1 MTIWSA
7 EPTTEEEAIAGESM
21 RRTIQEVWAEW
32 KDGFSAASVAPAV
45 LGFFLGVALTCL
57 TFSALIFAGAFRG

>member
-1 MTIWSA
+1 
-7 EPTTEEEAIAGESM
+7 M

-57 TFSALIFAGAFRG
+57 TFSVLFFAGVFRG